1 MNIDM
6 KKILLT
12 IFSFA
17 AAVFAMS
24 SCSKETPAEHGD
36 GEEELIITATIAG
49 AGTKVTFAEQGSS
62 PVVLHPSWTVGDVV
76 IGFDNASKTYGFEVT
91 AVDGTTGKATL
102 KLITAGTDAG
112 SATVNPSNG
121 TMMYMIYAPGKHPSD
136 ISANSLT
143 VSLASQSADVVPAL
157 MMAEGTVA
165 DGKLSLVFTNETVI
179 IGIKDPVMNTG
190 GKSYTAFTVTATT
203 SSSLGIDT
211 KVVFSLDG
219 GHLKAS
225 YQSPGDIIKTVN
237 FTSDATTR
245 KGPAITWLAVCPLS
259 SPADLYFV
267 ADDNESYGMVIDK
280 LEKGH
285 YYHTTPVFGPPEM
298 GLDFNNLT
306 DSGLI

>member
-1 MNIDM
+1 M
-6 KKILLT
+6 KKILLM
-12 IFSFA
+12 IFSLA

-24 SCSKETPAEHGD
+24 SCRKEAPAGYGD
-36 GEEELIITATIAG
+36 GGEEFIVTATIASG
-49 AGTKVTFAEQGSS
+49 GTKVTYAEQGSS
-62 PVVLHPSWTVGDVV
+62 PVFLHPSWTVGDVV

-143 VSLASQSADVVPAL
+143 VSLASQSANVVPAL

-165 DGKLSLVFTNETVI
+165 DGKLSLVFSNETVI
-179 IGIKDPVMNTG
+179 VGIKDPVMNTG

-211 KVVFSLDG
+211 EVVFSLDG

-225 YQSPGDIIKTVN
+225 YQTPGDITKAVN

-267 ADDNESYGMVIDK
+267 SGANESYGMVIDK